1 MWSINIIIHVIEKTK
16 MKPVY
21 VKSYTHIN
29 SNKEIND
36 KDLTPKTGDIAK
48 ISKYK
53 NIFEKGNISTW
64 CEEGFVTKKDK
75 NTLAWT
81 YVISLLNGEEMV
93 GTFSEK
99 ELRKTN

>member
-1 MWSINIIIHVIEKTK
+1 MWSINITIHVIEKTK

-21 VKSYTHIN
+21 VKSYTYIN

-64 CEEGFVTKKDK
+64 CEEVFVTKKDK

-81 YVISLLNGEEMV
+81 HVISLLNGEEMV